1 MEWNLM
7 KAFLVLENGEIMQGT
22 SFGAETSSLGEVVFN
37 TSMAGYQEILTDP
50 SYKGQMINLTYPMI
64 GNYGICPDDMESEKI
79 HASGLIVK
87 EYVAR
92 PSNFKSTETL
102 KDFLIRFNV
111 PGIEGI
117 DTRKLT
123 RIIRN
128 SGAMSAGIFIADS
141 YSDDFLK
148 KVKSAPSMVGADL
161 AKVVTTKKTY
171 KFGNHDSGKYNLA
184 VYDFGVKLNIL
195 RLLDAAGFNVN
206 VFPAETDASDLLKQN
221 FDAYFLSNG
230 PGDPEP
236 LSYAI
241 SSAKKIMDAK
251 KPLFGICLGH
261 QIIGLALGRKTA
273 KLKFGHRGGNH
284 PVRNEE
290 TKKVEIT
297 SQNHGFHVL
306 GDSTEDMPI
315 TRLNLFDNT
324 VAGLKKKGLPVMA
337 VQYHPEACPGP
348 HDSAYHFKEFF
359 EMVKK
364 DKSS

>member
-1 MEWNLM
+1 M
-7 KAFLVLENGEIMQGT
+7 KAFLVLENGVVMEGV

-64 GNYGICPDDMESEKI
+64 GNYGINPDDMESDRI

-87 EYVAR
+87 EYVSR
-92 PSNFKSTETL
+92 PSNFQSKETL
-102 KDFLIRFNV
+102 KDFLIRFGI
-111 PGIEGI
+111 PGIQGI

-128 SGAMSAGIFIADS
+128 SGAMSGGIFVADS
-141 YSDDFLK
+141 YSESFLE

-161 AKVVTTKKTY
+161 AKVVSTKEKY
-171 KFGNHDSGKYNLA
+171 KFGEHTNNKYKLA
-184 VYDFGVKLNIL
+184 VYDFGVKRNIL
-195 RLLDAAGFNVN
+195 KLLDSAGFNVH
-206 VFPAETDASDLLKQN
+206 VFPAETKPESLLSEN

-241 SSAKKIMDAK
+241 DAAKAIMKEK

-261 QIIGLALGRKTA
+261 QIIGLALGKKTT

-290 TKKVEIT
+290 TKKIEIT

-306 GDSTEDMPI
+306 EDSDKDTPT
-315 TRLNLFDNT
+315 TRINLFDNT
-324 VAGLKKKGLPVMA
+324 VAGLKKVGLPVMA
-337 VQYHPEACPGP
+337 VQYHPEASPGP
-348 HDSAYHFKEFF
+348 HDSAYHFQEFY
-359 EMVKK
+359 EMVNKTIK
-364 DKSS
+364 G

>member
-1 MEWNLM
+1 
-7 KAFLVLENGEIMQGT
+7 
-22 SFGAETSSLGEVVFN
+22 
-37 TSMAGYQEILTDP
+37 
-50 SYKGQMINLTYPMI
+50 YPMI
-64 GNYGICPDDMESEKI
+64 GNYGINADDMESDKI

-102 KDFLIRFNV
+102 RDFLIRFNV

-123 RIIRN
+123 RVIRN
-128 SGAMSAGIFIADS
+128 SGAMSAGIFVSES
-141 YSDDFLK
+141 YSEDFLT
-148 KVKSAPSMVGADL
+148 KVKAAPSMIGADL
-161 AKVVTTKKTY
+161 AKVVSTTTKYTFGTHSPE
-171 KFGNHDSGKYNLA
+171 KFKLA
-184 VYDFGVKLNIL
+184 VYDFGVKTNIL

-206 VFPAETDASDLLKQN
+206 VYPAETDASLLLKEN

-241 SSAKKIMDAK
+241 NSAKKIMDAK

-261 QIIGLALGRKTA
+261 QIIGLALGKKTG

-290 TKKVEIT
+290 TKKIEIT

-306 GDSTEDMPI
+306 GESSEDMPV

-359 EMVKK
+359 EMVKNTK
-364 DKSS
+364 TD

>member
-1 MEWNLM
+1 M
-7 KAFLVLENGEIMQGT
+7 KAFLVLENGDVMEGT
-22 SFGAETSSLGEVVFN
+22 SFGAETSTLGEIVFN

-64 GNYGICPDDMESEKI
+64 GNYGICAEDMESDKI

-92 PSNFKSTETL
+92 PSNYKSTETL

-123 RIIRN
+123 RLIRN
-128 SGAMSAGIFIADS
+128 SGAMSAGIFVADV
-141 YSDDFLK
+141 YSEDFLK
-148 KVKSAPSMVGADL
+148 KVKSAPNMVGQDL
-161 AKVVTTKKTY
+161 AKVVSTKNSY
-171 KFGNHDSGKYNLA
+171 QFGNHTKDKFNLA
-184 VYDFGVKLNIL
+184 VIDFGVKQNIL
-195 RLLDAAGFNVN
+195 RLLDSSGFNVN
-206 VFPAETDASDLLKQN
+206 VFPAETNANDLLKEN
-221 FDAYFLSNG
+221 YDAYFLSNG

-241 SSAKKIMDAK
+241 SSAKKIMEAK

-290 TKKVEIT
+290 TKKIEIT

-306 GDSTEDMPI
+306 GESSDDTII
-315 TRLNLFDNT
+315 TRINLFDNT
-324 VAGLKKKGLPVMA
+324 VAGLKRKGWPVMA

-364 DKSS
+364 DKVS

>member
-1 MEWNLM
+1 M
-7 KAFLVLENGEIMQGT
+7 KAFLVLENGEVMEGS
-22 SFGAETSSLGEVVFN
+22 SFGAQTSSLGEIVFN

-50 SYKGQMINLTYPMI
+50 SYKGQMINLTYPMV
-64 GNYGICPDDMESEKI
+64 GNYGICPEDMESDKI
-79 HASGLIVK
+79 HASGLVVK
-87 EYVAR
+87 EYVPR
-92 PSNFKSTETL
+92 PSNYKSKETL
-102 KDFLIRFNV
+102 QDFLVRFGV
-111 PGIEGI
+111 PAIEGV

-128 SGAMSAGIFIADS
+128 NGAMSAGIFIAET
-141 YSDDFLK
+141 YSEDFLK
-148 KVKSAPSMVGADL
+148 QVKAHPSMNGADL
-161 AKVVTTKKTY
+161 AKVVTTNKPYSYGTHETG
-171 KFGNHDSGKYNLA
+171 KFRLA
-184 VYDFGVKLNIL
+184 VYDFGVKQNIL
-195 RLLDAAGFNVN
+195 RLLDSNGFNVE
-206 VFPAETDASDLLKQN
+206 VFPAETDASDLLNQN

-230 PGDPEP
+230 PGDPGP

-241 SSAKKIMDAK
+241 NSAKKIMDAN

-261 QIIGLALGRKTA
+261 QIIGLALGQKTA

-306 GDSTEDMPI
+306 GDTSEEITI
-315 TRLNLFDNT
+315 TRINLFDQT
-324 VAGLKKKGLPVMA
+324 VAGLKKNGLPVMA

-359 EMVKK
+359 EMVKNHK
-364 DKSS
+364 NS